1 MQSVIRDNLVNR
13 MMNTINLV
21 ITNIAF
27 FPGRSC
33 MTQLF
38 ITLERCT
45 ELPDGGDSVYVIY
58 LDFIQAFDTVPC
70 WRLIKKLEAYGIK
83 GGLLTWS
90 GNLLSCR
97 RLRVVVNDK
106 LSWAG
111 ILSSIPQG
119 SVLGPIMFVIFI
131 NDLFQGLSC
140 HEDCLQFQD
149 VVMQYSPS
157 RLNKPML

>member
-83 GGLLTWS
+83 GGLLTWIDNFLS
-90 GNLLSCR
+90 GR
-97 RLRVVVNDK
+97 
-106 LSWAG
+106 WYWWIA
-111 ILSSIPQG
+111 SSILEQE
-119 SVLGPIMFVIFI
+119 SSMAYHKAAYL
-131 NDLFQGLSC
+131 D
-140 HEDCLQFQD
+140 QFCSSY
-149 VVMQYSPS
+149 MQMTPS
-157 RLNKPML
+157 SSGV